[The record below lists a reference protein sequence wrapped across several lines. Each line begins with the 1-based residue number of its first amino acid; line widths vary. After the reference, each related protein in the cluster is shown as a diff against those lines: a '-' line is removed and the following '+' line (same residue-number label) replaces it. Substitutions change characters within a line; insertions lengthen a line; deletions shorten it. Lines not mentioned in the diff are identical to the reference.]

1 MEEGR
6 QGLEKRMTA
15 ERETDTAVEERIATV
30 AMTDNVFGFTR
41 RARSSQR
48 KKSQGNES
56 WFWLGLSW
64 ETPTP
69 GWKYESS
76 LLRTYLTS
84 SYSFVLYLFI
94 TFVQASTYS
103 IKYLCFGFFFF
114 GTAARGAL
122 QVPNNV
128 DCSVQLKTYHRSLA
142 LFTSH

>member
-6 QGLEKRMTA
+6 QGFEKRMTA

-76 LLRTYLTS
+76 LLRNVTLLLRIRSYFVYLLP
-84 SYSFVLYLFI
+84 SYKQVHILLNICVSV
-94 TFVQASTYS
+94 
-103 IKYLCFGFFFF
+103 FFF